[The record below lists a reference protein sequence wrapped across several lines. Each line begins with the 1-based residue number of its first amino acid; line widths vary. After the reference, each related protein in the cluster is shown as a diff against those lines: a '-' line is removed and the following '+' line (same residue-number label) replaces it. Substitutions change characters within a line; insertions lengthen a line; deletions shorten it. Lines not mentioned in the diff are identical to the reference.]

1 MHGAVAV
8 HGGAGAPAA
17 ETHDVERLGISQA
30 TVSKIEHGKA
40 PVDPDLV
47 RRWLAATGNTGDDLI
62 DELIPLIA
70 SSTELT
76 DWRILHADG
85 WQADADQECIRTT
98 CPVQGRAGQAN
109 IFRSAYGGL
118 PLPGPDVRIGRP
130 STRRVDTR
138 STQVNRKERAIHPL
152 GPGDN
157 PPRGAPAT
165 NAGAR

>member
-1 MHGAVAV
+1 MIC
-8 HGGAGAPAA
+8 AP
-17 ETHDVERLGISQA
+17 
-30 TVSKIEHGKA
+30 KA

-98 CPVQGRAGQAN
+98 CPV
-109 IFRSAYGGL
+109 
-118 PLPGPDVRIGRP
+118 
-130 STRRVDTR
+130 RR
-138 STQVNRKERAIHPL
+138 
-152 GPGDN
+152 
-157 PPRGAPAT
+157 
-165 NAGAR
+165 